1 MTKNKK
7 IISFPDNL
15 NIKLSGIDAMRLHDH
30 GQAIFVYLTFEDNIE
45 QRENSFLINR
55 IIDKGTLDFQITD
68 FMFNKVKGFHGPFKS
83 KLIKESDYAILSEK
97 NFFKKLST
105 IISTERIHT
114 PKIDG
119 KRKKSL
125 LEKENLIAKE
135 DTVFYFLEKE
145 ISAEA
150 LKFEHEWSHALTEY
164 YEFLLIN
171 NSSNN
176 IFSLLL
182 AYD

>member
-1 MTKNKK
+1 
-7 IISFPDNL
+7 
-15 NIKLSGIDAMRLHDH
+15 
-30 GQAIFVYLTFEDNIE
+30 
-45 QRENSFLINR
+45 
-55 IIDKGTLDFQITD
+55 
-68 FMFNKVKGFHGPFKS
+68 MFNKVKGFHGPFKS

-97 NFFKKLST
+97 SFFKKLST

-114 PKIDG
+114 PRIDS

-125 LEKENLIAKE
+125 LEKVNLIAKK

>member
-45 QRENSFLINR
+45 HRENSFLINR

-97 NFFKKLST
+97 SFFKKLST

-119 KRKKSL
+119 NRKKSL
-125 LEKENLIAKE
+125 FEKVNLIAKK
-135 DTVFYFLEKE
+135 DTDFYFLEKE

-164 YEFLLIN
+164 YEFLLIS

>member
-68 FMFNKVKGFHGPFKS
+68 FMFNKVKGC
-83 KLIKESDYAILSEK
+83 
-97 NFFKKLST
+97 
-105 IISTERIHT
+105 
-114 PKIDG
+114 
-119 KRKKSL
+119 L
-125 LEKENLIAKE
+125 LYTSPSPR
-135 DTVFYFLEKE
+135 DR
-145 ISAEA
+145 
-150 LKFEHEWSHALTEY
+150 
-164 YEFLLIN
+164 
-171 NSSNN
+171 
-176 IFSLLL
+176 
-182 AYD
+182 